1 LSLSVKGYE
10 NVAVIMSF
18 AACLPVQDCESQIQ
32 PLNRVSNKVFF
43 AMIANDITGVALS
56 SRHDTEREK
65 L

>member
-1 LSLSVKGYE
+1 M
-10 NVAVIMSF
+10 AVIMSF